1 MRELTIDEMEHVSG
15 GFLGQ
20 AAASCTVGALSQ
32 DNGVL
37 GGIMGCAGGTASGL
51 AFTMM
56 AFTGPVGAVA
66 MFGVGVGIAYATYQ
80 AQEYFDGR
88 KPHQTPSGS

>member
-1 MRELTIDEMEHVSG
+1 MRELTMQEMEQVGG
-15 GFLGQ
+15 GFLTQ
-20 AAASCTVGALSQ
+20 AAASCTVGAVTQ

-37 GGIMGCAGGTASGL
+37 GGILGCAGGTASGL

-66 MFGVGVGIAYATYQ
+66 MFGVGVGIAYATCQ
-80 AQEYFDGR
+80 AQEHIEEMR
-88 KPHQTPSGS
+88 HKRAHGS